1 MTFDIET
8 SPFVFDGPAPPDD
21 VVGREV
27 EIAALTDRAMHG
39 RFVLLYA
46 PRRYGKTSL
55 IHRIRRDAH
64 DSNDLAVVLVDFL
77 GVQTIDDLSH
87 RIGQA
92 LQSVPAGP
100 FASALRKLASRSP
113 EISAQLGYGPAS
125 LQLKRGELEA
135 PHLLEE
141 LLRLPYKVAD
151 DLDCRA
157 LVVMDEFQ
165 AVADVAKAEAII
177 RSTIQHQRDRLSYL
191 FAGSEQSILNT
202 IFADRVAPLY
212 GQAEQF
218 RLGRLPDAALAEFIE
233 EKFTVTG
240 RDIGTALPHLLA
252 ASRGHPQR
260 AAFLAHQVWQSTGQ
274 SGIADEHTWA
284 DAYAEVMARS
294 HHEFVAIESG
304 LETGQRKTARL
315 LAWNEPPYGAAARRL
330 GLPKGTAAKAL
341 IALERRSL
349 AWRPFGEDLELVD
362 PLFAAWIRER
372 DPTP

>member
-1 MTFDIET
+1 MRFDVET

-21 VVGREV
+21 VVGRDI

-92 LQSVPAGP
+92 LQSVPTGP
-100 FASALRKLASRSP
+100 FASSVRRLAGRIP
-113 EISAQLGYGPAS
+113 EVSAQLGYGPAS
-125 LQLKRGELEA
+125 IQMKRGEQDA

-141 LLRLPYKVAD
+141 LLRLPHQVAE

-165 AVADVAKAEAII
+165 AVANVSNAEAII

-202 IFADRVAPLY
+202 IFADRAAPLY

-218 RLGRLPDAALAEFIE
+218 RLGRLPDIALAEFIE
-233 EKFTVTG
+233 DKFAATDRNVG
-240 RDIGTALPHLLA
+240 EALPHLLA

-260 AAFLAHQVWQSTGQ
+260 AAFLAHQVWQATGP
-274 SGIADEHTWA
+274 GGTATVETWQT
-284 DAYAEVMARS
+284 AYSEVIARS
-294 HHEFVAIESG
+294 HHEFVAVESG

-330 GLPKGTAAKAL
+330 GLPKGTASKAL
-341 IALERRSL
+341 VALERRSL
-349 AWRPFGEDLELVD
+349 AWRPYGEDLELVD
-362 PLFAAWIRER
+362 PLLASWIRDR
-372 DPTP
+372 DPRP

>member
-21 VVGREV
+21 VVGRDV

-87 RIGQA
+87 RLGQA
-92 LQSVPAGP
+92 LQSVLSGP
-100 FASALRKLASRSP
+100 FANAVHKLASRSP

-125 LQLKRGELEA
+125 VQMKRGEQEA

-141 LLRLPYKVAD
+141 LLRLPYQVAH
-151 DLDCRA
+151 DLDSRA

-165 AVADVAKAEAII
+165 AVADVPKAEAII
-177 RSTIQHQRDRLSYL
+177 RATIQHQRDRLSYL

-202 IFADRVAPLY
+202 IFADRAAPLY

-218 RLGRLPDAALAEFIE
+218 RLGRLPDEALAEFIE
-233 EKFTVTG
+233 EKFTATG
-240 RDIGTALPHLLA
+240 RDVGTALPHLLA

-260 AAFLAHQVWQSTGQ
+260 AAFLAHSVWQSTGP
-274 SGIADEHTWA
+274 SGTADVDTWNE
-284 DAYAEVMARS
+284 AYVDVMARS
-294 HHEFVAIESG
+294 HHEFVAVESG
-304 LETGQRKTARL
+304 LESGQRKTARL
-315 LAWNEPPYGAAARRL
+315 LAWGEPPYGASAKRL

-341 IALERRSL
+341 VALERRSL
-349 AWRPFGEDLELVD
+349 AWRPYGEDLELVD
-362 PLFAAWIRER
+362 PLFAAWIRDR
-372 DPTP
+372 DPRP

>member
-1 MTFDIET
+1 MAFDVET

-64 DSNDLAVVLVDFL
+64 ASKELSVILVDFL
-77 GVQTIDDLSH
+77 GVQTVDDLSH
-87 RIGQA
+87 RLGNA
-92 LQSVPAGP
+92 LQTVPPGP
-100 FASALRKLASRSP
+100 FATALRKRANRSP

-125 LQLKRGELEA
+125 VRVKRGAEDA

-141 LLRLPYKVAD
+141 LLRLPYAVAQE
-151 DLDCRA
+151 LGTRA

-165 AVADVAKAEAII
+165 AVAAVPQAEAIV

-191 FAGSEQSILNT
+191 FAGSEQSILTT
-202 IFADRVAPLY
+202 IFGDLAAPLY

-218 RLGRLPDAALAEFIE
+218 RLGRLPDEALADFIE
-233 EKFTVTG
+233 EKFEATN
-240 RDIGTALPHLLA
+240 RDIGTALPHLLTA
-252 ASRGHPQR
+252 ALGHPQR
-260 AAFLAHQVWQSTGQ
+260 AAFLAHQVWQETGAG
-274 SGIADEHTWA
+274 GIANEDTWSRA
-284 DAYAEVMARS
+284 FREVMARS
-294 HHEFVAIESG
+294 QHEFVAVESG

-315 LAWNEPPYGAAARRL
+315 LAWHEPPYGASAKRL
-330 GLPKGTAAKAL
+330 GLPKGTATKAL
-341 IALERRSL
+341 AALERRSL
-349 AWRPFGEDLELVD
+349 AWRPFGEDLQLVD

-372 DPTP
+372 DPAP